1 MRRYGLNG
9 ATTGDAELRT
19 DIRAAREAGYQV
31 LEIRDT
37 KLRDYLAAGGTLAGL
52 RQELKDAGLE
62 PYTLNALE
70 HATHPTGAALRE
82 LLDRVKTFCEWAAAL
97 RCPYIVTV
105 PSFAHEVADPDPHR
119 VEAVAAEAL
128 HAIAEVAHPHRVRV
142 GLEFLGFPDCT
153 VNTLVAARRI
163 VDAVGDPNV
172 GLVIDAFHFYAG
184 GSTWAMLDG
193 LRAEQLFI
201 VHLDDAEDR
210 PRGTL
215 QDAHRLLP
223 GDGVIPLR
231 DLVRRIEDL
240 GYDGPWS
247 IELFRP
253 EYYAWDPVKLARMSR
268 ERMEA
273 LFEKKVTR

>member
-9 ATTGDAELRT
+9 ATTGDADLRT
-19 DIRAAREAGYQV
+19 DIRAAREAGYEV

-37 KLRDYLAAGGTLAGL
+37 KLRHYLAAGGTLAGL

-70 HATHPTGAALRE
+70 HATHPTGPALHE

-97 RCPYIVTV
+97 RCPYIVAV
-105 PSFAHEVADPDPHR
+105 PSFAHEVADPDPRR

-163 VDAVGDPNV
+163 VDAVGDPSV
-172 GLVIDAFHFYAG
+172 GIVIDAFHFYAG

-210 PRGTL
+210 PRTAL
-215 QDAHRLLP
+215 LDAHRLLP

-240 GYDGPWS
+240 GYEGPWS

-253 EYYAWDPVKLARMSR
+253 EYYAWDPVALARVSR
-268 ERMEA
+268 EKMAA
-273 LFEKKVTR
+273 LFEKMVTR

>member
-9 ATTGDAELRT
+9 ATTGDADLRT
-19 DIRAAREAGYQV
+19 DIRAAREAAYQV

-70 HATHPTGAALRE
+70 HATHPTGPALHA

-97 RCPYIVTV
+97 ECPYIVAV
-105 PSFAHEVADPDPHR
+105 PSFAHEVTDRGRMQRTA
-119 VEAVAAEAL
+119 VEALQRIAEA
-128 HAIAEVAHPHRVRV
+128 ARPYRVRV
-142 GLEFLGFPDCT
+142 GFEFLGFPDCT

-193 LRAEQLFI
+193 LPPEQLFI

-210 PRGTL
+210 PRETL

-231 DLVRRIEDL
+231 DMVRRIEDL

-253 EYYAWDPVKLARMSR
+253 EYYAWDPVKLARVSR
-268 ERMEA
+268 EKMEA

>member
-9 ATTGDAELRT
+9 ATTGTADLRT

-37 KLRDYLAAGGTLAGL
+37 KLRAYLEAGGTLAGL
-52 RQELKDAGLE
+52 SQELKDARLE
-62 PYTLNALE
+62 SYTLNALE
-70 HATHPTGAALRE
+70 HATHPIGPALRE
-82 LLDRVKTFCEWAAAL
+82 LLGRAKTFCEWAAAL
-97 RCPYIVTV
+97 RCPYIVAV
-105 PSFAHEVADPDPHR
+105 PSFEHEVAPGNRGR
-119 VEAVAAEAL
+119 VQQTAAEAL
-128 HAIAEVAHPHRVRV
+128 RAIAEVARPYGVRV
-142 GLEFLGFPDCT
+142 GFEFLGFPDCT

-163 VDAVGDPNV
+163 VDAVGDPGV
-172 GLVIDAFHFYAG
+172 GIVIDAFHFYAG

-193 LRAEQLFI
+193 LDPKQLFI
-201 VHLDDAEDR
+201 VHLDDAEGR

-231 DLVRRIEDL
+231 DLVERIEDL

-253 EYYAWDPVKLARMSR
+253 EYYAWDPVRLARVSR
-268 ERMEA
+268 EKMEA
-273 LFEKKVTR
+273 LFAKRVTR